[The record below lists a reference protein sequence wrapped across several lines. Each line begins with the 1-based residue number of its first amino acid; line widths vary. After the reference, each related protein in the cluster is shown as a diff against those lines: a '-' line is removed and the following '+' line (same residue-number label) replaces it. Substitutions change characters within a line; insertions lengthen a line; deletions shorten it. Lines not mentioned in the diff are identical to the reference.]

1 MYQLFVII
9 ESDIYSI
16 STKYQVDRPGIEKID
31 LRLLHH
37 CQKRLA
43 KILRFLLS
51 HTMRDLTSSPTKKKT
66 KLHHVMIIERP
77 VQANIT
83 RGGQEKPP

>member
-43 KILRFLLS
+43 KILRFLVSYHEGS
-51 HTMRDLTSSPTKKKT
+51 H
-66 KLHHVMIIERP
+66 IISNQKED
-77 VQANIT
+77 
-83 RGGQEKPP
+83 